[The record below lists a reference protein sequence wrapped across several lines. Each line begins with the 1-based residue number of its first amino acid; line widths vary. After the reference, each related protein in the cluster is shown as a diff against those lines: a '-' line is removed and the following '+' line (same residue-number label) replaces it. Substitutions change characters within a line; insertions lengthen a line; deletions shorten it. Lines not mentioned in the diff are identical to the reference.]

1 MLKMIFQKKFQIT
14 KLVTFKTLILFILS
28 GCGYYSFKGAL
39 PSHLQT
45 VAVPLF
51 DDRTSFPGVREQIT
65 NNLIDQF
72 ISDNTLKVV
81 DETKADILISGSIS
95 SINQVAATVAT
106 GETVSDYKVTVN
118 VMVKAEDIQMSKVLF
133 DKSFSQ
139 YGLMPSDG
147 GQDDFDSAVE
157 EAVQLITEDIVNATL
172 SGW

>member
-1 MLKMIFQKKFQIT
+1 LTVQNKKYNNFKVLIFIIP
-14 KLVTFKTLILFILS
+14 LLIIS

-39 PSHLQT
+39 PSHLET

-65 NNLIDQF
+65 NSLIDEF
-72 ISDNTLKVV
+72 ITDNTLKVV
-81 DETKADILISGSIS
+81 DETKADVLINGSIA
-95 SINQVAATVAT
+95 SINQRAATVSP
-106 GETVSDYKVTVN
+106 GETVTDYKVTVN
-118 VMVKAEDIQMSKVLF
+118 VKVKAEDIQMSKVLF
-133 DKSFSQ
+133 EKTFSQ

-157 EAVQLITEDIVNATL
+157 EAIQMITEDIVNTTL